1 MSNRRFDVIYFFSF
15 LLVVLI
21 GYLAANADSGE
32 IEGLEI
38 PDFSMPGIE
47 IEVPFELPYAFVE
60 FTRVSP
66 PQLILSDGMESAV
79 KEVREALLESSAP
92 IELREDV
99 RHVAVRE

>member
-1 MSNRRFDVIYFFSF
+1 MSNRRFDAIYFFSF

-32 IEGLEI
+32 IEGVEI

-47 IEVPFELPYAFVE
+47 IEVPFELPYAFVK
-60 FTRVSP
+60 FTRVP
-66 PQLILSDGMESAV
+66 PSKLTLSGGTESAV
-79 KEVREALLESSAP
+79 QEVRAVLLESSAP
-92 IELREDV
+92 IELREEV